1 MIKPLS
7 AALALCLLYAQP
19 GTFTGAKAGEER
31 SVDGVQLVWCPAGS
45 FRMGS
50 PPNEPGRRPDE
61 EQVDVTLT
69 KGFWI
74 GKFEVTQ
81 AQWARISGP
90 FIQAMDKGKG
100 GDIPV
105 YWVSYLEAEDFCRRL
120 SARAWAAGSLPLDW
134 EFRLPTEAQWE
145 YACRA
150 GSTTA
155 TAYGGTMST
164 SQANFDGRPNAGA
177 RIGGKIP
184 GESVKAGSYPPNA
197 WGLYDMHGNVWEW
210 CRDWYHSMLPG
221 GTDPDLSTVKGDMNR
236 DGTYSRVR
244 RGGAWI
250 ESYEHNRSARRLR
263 YEPERRSDHIG
274 FRIAAVPK

>member
-69 KGFWI
+69 KGFWL

-210 CRDWYHSMLPG
+210 CRDWYHSTLPG

>member
-7 AALALCLLYAQP
+7 AVLALCLLHAQL
-19 GTFTGAKAGEER
+19 GTFTGAKAGDAR

-69 KGFWI
+69 KGFWL